1 MSFFKSFCL
10 AIFVAVSL
18 LGQTGPGVGS
28 LFTNTNPGKISGNF
42 TANLTGF
49 QPTPAYSQL
58 SVGPTSSRV
67 ALPSGLVVIVYNTGA
82 NAAFVTLG
90 NSTVT
95 ATVGNTLT
103 ATRARPSG
111 AMAALSTLGALPDA
125 SGSSAVSINHAGQAV
140 GNSAFGGETFAT
152 EWSGGSILKL
162 EGPSQTTATGINDAG
177 QVVGTSFFIGPYFAT
192 ATDWIG
198 GSAVYLQ
205 NLPGATESVAFGI
218 KNAGQVVG
226 ESFIGGIGVAT
237 ERSGGS
243 VINLARSAPGHW
255 A

>member
-1 MSFFKSFCL
+1 L
-10 AIFVAVSL
+10 
-18 LGQTGPGVGS
+18 PG
-28 LFTNTNPGKISGNF
+28 
-42 TANLTGF
+42 
-49 QPTPAYSQL
+49 
-58 SVGPTSSRV
+58 
-67 ALPSGLVVIVYNTGA
+67 
-82 NAAFVTLG
+82 
-90 NSTVT
+90 
-95 ATVGNTLT
+95 
-103 ATRARPSG
+103 
-111 AMAALSTLGALPDA
+111 A

-140 GNSAFGGETFAT
+140 GNSAFGGETFAP

-218 KNAGQVVG
+218 NNAGQVVG

-237 ERSGGS
+237 EWSGGSVITLGSGLANSINDAGQAVGVGSLNTATEWSGGS
-243 VINLARSAPGHW
+243 VINLTNLPGTI
-255 A
+255 ASTAYDINDAGLVVGSSFIEGALYATE

>member
-111 AMAALSTLGALPDA
+111 AMAASSTWGPCRTPRA
-125 SGSSAVSINHAGQAV
+125 AV
-140 GNSAFGGETFAT
+140 
-152 EWSGGSILKL
+152 
-162 EGPSQTTATGINDAG
+162 
-177 QVVGTSFFIGPYFAT
+177 
-192 ATDWIG
+192 
-198 GSAVYLQ
+198 
-205 NLPGATESVAFGI
+205 
-218 KNAGQVVG
+218 
-226 ESFIGGIGVAT
+226 
-237 ERSGGS
+237 R
-243 VINLARSAPGHW
+243 
-255 A
+255 